1 MGGESEKHNE
11 EVGVTDKEKAFEYDE
26 EFVRKLKSLEISVDF
41 YTTKRK
47 RLNNDKLEVE
57 ASWGFHVMIEGVQGE
72 FAGIYVE
79 EDIASAYLNETRDVF
94 NILGFQAAME
104 VLTLITAKEKQLNE
118 ILKGKKFK

>member
-1 MGGESEKHNE
+1 M
-11 EVGVTDKEKAFEYDE
+11 TDKEKAFEYDE

-47 RLNNDKLEVE
+47 RLNKDELEVK
-57 ASWGFHVMIEGVQGE
+57 ASWE
-72 FAGIYVE
+72 FYTMNEARQEVFARIYVE